1 MNIVLNTEKGVEI
14 TSVNEYIEQINSLN
28 NNKNNPGS
36 LLFFRGQAV
45 DYWDIRPSIYRDN
58 MLSVEHHLMSEPLR
72 QVPNEFQNLGG
83 SFEIMEKYQHYGMC
97 TRLLDITTNPL
108 VALYFACEHYG
119 KEEYKDISAKE
130 IIKKSPQGIVYFKEE
145 SMPSKYND
153 LSIQIISRMA
163 SYDLNNSNTLEDV
176 ILKLFEDKIISS
188 DQMKKWLDED
198 EIQEFIHICQN
209 VYTVLPIMNNDRL
222 IRQSGAFLLLGKFN
236 VEDRNGELKNAIITK
251 AEANLRE
258 EFDEKF
264 FYIDDDNKE
273 LIRTELEH
281 FNISEA
287 NLFPELEY
295 QLKHIRKLDEQSKR
309 EVSYFVKFNR
319 MEVDRTKDVVLN
331 DEIDMGTVKEIVG
344 GFCLDKDLTNA
355 VEKIFINNFEVD
367 WFKRDSVI
375 SRVRI
380 LIRKELNKYGYTKE
394 KSEELTNKIIDKIKE
409 KQVVR

>member
-1 MNIVLNTEKGVEI
+1 
-14 TSVNEYIEQINSLN
+14 
-28 NNKNNPGS
+28 
-36 LLFFRGQAV
+36 
-45 DYWDIRPSIYRDN
+45 
-58 MLSVEHHLMSEPLR
+58 
-72 QVPNEFQNLGG
+72 
-83 SFEIMEKYQHYGMC
+83 
-97 TRLLDITTNPL
+97 
-108 VALYFACEHYG
+108 
-119 KEEYKDISAKE
+119 
-130 IIKKSPQGIVYFKEE
+130 
-145 SMPSKYND
+145 MPSKYND

-222 IRQSGAFLLLGKFN
+222 IRQSGAFLLPGKFN
-236 VEDRNGELKNAIITK
+236 VDDRNGELKNAMITK

-367 WFKRDSVI
+367 WFKRDSVV

-394 KSEELTNKIIDKIKE
+394 KSEELTNKIINKIKE